1 MIYTARCVMLLMR
14 AETLR
19 GEVVGGLA
27 LEISS
32 FWAPNVTRLS
42 ARAISQ
48 GPTKLEISSANP
60 PTTSP
65 RNVSARI
72 KSITHG
78 AV

>member
-1 MIYTARCVMLLMR
+1 MDPDPDP
-14 AETLR
+14 
-19 GEVVGGLA
+19 GGLKTRG
-27 LEISS
+27 SG
-32 FWAPNVTRLS
+32 FWAPNGTRLS

-60 PTTSP
+60 PTTPP

>member
-1 MIYTARCVMLLMR
+1 
-14 AETLR
+14 
-19 GEVVGGLA
+19 VGGGEARGPSWRGRIIGVEGLKPKC
-27 LEISS
+27 EGDGRGGGGCVS
-32 FWAPNVTRLS
+32 LS

-65 RNVSARI
+65 RKVSARI
-72 KSITHG
+72 KNITHG